1 MGKLLLKLKSG
12 IKVKNV
18 LPLLWN
24 YTLFSCVFNNIL
36 NFPQY
41 TLLLASMQQK
51 EIYKMKKFL
60 FYKLKNLS
68 FTLMLTKFLVSKN
81 KKSSFYNNFFFSLF
95 IDLFFQILDLIFS
108 QIFSFIPFQFRVQNL
123 KFSLNIMTKVIKPF
137 YLISL
142 SQNSKFS
149 FLIKT
154 SFKFLKK
161 FVNDIKFGEYYL
173 EIINFFFRVKIS
185 ETSFVF
191 TNILKFKSLL
201 NFMHFF
207 QFDAFIYF
215 ITAKFSFNL
224 NKHFQSRYKKLF
236 FLLKIS
242 LQNISKKTIFVY
254 DMQEQYFLKRKKTFF
269 SSFGYL
275 RMDNF
280 FLIYVFAPFSTF
292 VLLKKQIHDFNKY
305 IFNLSNESLI
315 KLNLLGFDIIKSR
328 VVVTTIKQK
337 ITCVLKKKNFL
348 TTRLLVPLKTLKTS
362 FIKAGL
368 LNVKYVPIYFEKL
381 ITFDSD
387 TIFNWYLQFY
397 FVFLNYY
404 SKCLNFES
412 FKLRF
417 YYICKWSLLFTFAKK
432 YKKTLKYVF
441 SKYISQITNIFIN
454 RAMSFYLINNIKTK
468 KTQQTFFYIYKD
480 SFI

>member
-1 MGKLLLKLKSG
+1 MGKLLFKLKSG

-24 YTLFSCVFNNIL
+24 YTLFSFIFNNIL
-36 NFPQY
+36 NSPQY

-60 FYKLKNLS
+60 FYKLKNVS
-68 FTLMLTKFLVSKN
+68 FTLMFTKFLVSKN
-81 KKSSFYNNFFFSLF
+81 KKASFYNKFFFSLF

-123 KFSLNIMTKVIKPF
+123 KSSLNIMTKARKPF

-142 SQNSKFS
+142 SQNFKFS

-154 SFKFLKK
+154 SFKFIKK

-191 TNILKFKSLL
+191 TNVLKFKSFL

-236 FLLKIS
+236 FLFKIS
-242 LQNISKKTIFVY
+242 LQNISKKLL
-254 DMQEQYFLKRKKTFF
+254 FLYNTQKQHFSKRKNKFF

-275 RMDNF
+275 RIDHF

-292 VLLKKQIHDFNKY
+292 VLLNKQIHDFNKY
-305 IFNLSNESLI
+305 VFNLSNESLVR
-315 KLNLLGFDIIKSR
+315 LNLLGYDIIKSR
-328 VVVTTIKQK
+328 FFVPIIKQK
-337 ITCVLKKKNFL
+337 KTWILKKKNFS
-348 TTRLLVPLKTLKTS
+348 TTRLLVPLRTLKTS
-362 FIKAGL
+362 FINAGFL
-368 LNVKYVPIYFEKL
+368 DVKYVPIYLEKL
-381 ITFDSD
+381 ITFDGD
-387 TIFNWYLQFY
+387 IIFNWYLQFY
-397 FVFLNYY
+397 SVFLNYY
-404 SKCLNFES
+404 LECLNFES

-441 SKYISQITNIFIN
+441 SKYISQITNIFRN
-454 RAMSFYLINNIKTK
+454 RASLFYLMNNIKTK
-468 KTQQTFFYIYKD
+468 EIRQTFLYIYKD
-480 SFI
+480 FFI